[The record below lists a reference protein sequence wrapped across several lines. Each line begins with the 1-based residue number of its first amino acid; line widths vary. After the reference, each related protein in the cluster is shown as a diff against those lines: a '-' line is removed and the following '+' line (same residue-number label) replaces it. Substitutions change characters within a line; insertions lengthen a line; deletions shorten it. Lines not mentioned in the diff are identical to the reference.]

1 LIDAVDNIGCEVT
14 MSATQ
19 KKRLLIIGA
28 GGFGR
33 EVLQWAQD
41 IQAQSNVDWEVA
53 GFLDANSQAFQY
65 FDIDLP
71 ILGSPVS
78 WQPDVHDRFVCA
90 IGDPSIRL
98 RICREFQERGAKFL
112 TLIHPSAIVGSRCNI
127 GVGTILCPGVTVT
140 VDATIGDFVILNV
153 RSCVGHDAHVGD
165 GCTVNDFCDITGN
178 AKLGEGVFL
187 GSHSSVTP
195 SAKVGDYA
203 RVGAGSVIVRRVR
216 ANTTVMGPTAKR
228 IDWTSESSASSDAA

>member
-1 LIDAVDNIGCEVT
+1 

-19 KKRLLIIGA
+19 KNRLLIVGA

-33 EVLQWAQD
+33 EVLQWALD
-41 IQAQSNVDWEVA
+41 IQKHGEVDWTVG
-53 GFLDANSQAFQY
+53 GFLDANQDAFEN
-65 FDIDLP
+65 FDIDFP
-71 ILGSPVS
+71 ILGDPAD
-78 WQPDVHDRFVCA
+78 WQPSPEDRFIVA
-90 IGDPSIRL
+90 IGDPTIRL
-98 RICREFQERGAKFL
+98 RVCRELQQSGAQFVSL
-112 TLIHPSAIVGSRCNI
+112 VHPSAIVGSRCSI
-127 GVGTILCPGVTVT
+127 GTGTILCPGVTVT

-153 RSCVGHDAHVGD
+153 RSCVGHDARVGD

-178 AKLGEGVFL
+178 AVLGEGVFL

-203 RVGAGSVIVRRVR
+203 RVGAGSVVVRRVR

-228 IDWTSESSASSDAA
+228 IDWVIEPAASTDAA

>member
-1 LIDAVDNIGCEVT
+1 
-14 MSATQ
+14 MSVTQ

-41 IQAQSNVDWEVA
+41 IQTQKNVDWEVA
-53 GFLDANSQAFQY
+53 GFLDANSQAFQD

-71 ILGSPVS
+71 ILGSPVN
-78 WQPDVHDRFVCA
+78 WQPDVNDRFICA

-98 RICREFQERGAKFL
+98 RICQEFRGRGAKFL
-112 TLIHPSAIVGSRCNI
+112 TLIHPSAIVGSRCNVGI
-127 GVGTILCPGVTVT
+127 GTILCPGVTVT

-153 RSCVGHDAHVGD
+153 RACVGHDAHVGD

-178 AKLGEGVFL
+178 ATLGEGVFL

-195 SAKVGDYA
+195 SARVGDYA
-203 RVGAGSVIVRRVR
+203 RVGAGSVVVRRVR

-228 IDWTSESSASSDAA
+228 IDWTAEPSASSDAA

>member
-1 LIDAVDNIGCEVT
+1 
-14 MSATQ
+14 MSSDQ
-19 KKRLLIIGA
+19 KNRLLIIGA

-33 EVLQWAQD
+33 EVLQWALD
-41 IQAQSNVDWEVA
+41 VQAQGNVDWDVG
-53 GFLDANSQAFQY
+53 GFLDANPQAFED
-65 FDIDLP
+65 FDIDLAV
-71 ILGSPVS
+71 LGSPES
-78 WQPDVHDRFVCA
+78 WQPSAGDRFICA

-98 RICREFQERGAKFL
+98 RICRELQERGAKFIS
-112 TLIHPSAIVGSRCNI
+112 LIHPSAIVGSRCHI

-153 RSCVGHDAHVGD
+153 RSCVGHDAHVGA

-195 SAKVGDYA
+195 SASVGDYA
-203 RVGAGSVIVRRVR
+203 RVGAGSVVVRRVR

-228 IDWTSESSASSDAA
+228 IDWAVETSAASDAA

>member
-1 LIDAVDNIGCEVT
+1 
-14 MSATQ
+14 MSSKQ
-19 KKRLLIIGA
+19 KNRLLIIGA

-41 IQAQSNVDWEVA
+41 VQVQSDVDWEVG
-53 GFLDANSQAFQY
+53 GFLDANPQAFEN
-65 FDIDLP
+65 FNIDLP
-71 ILGSPVS
+71 VLGAPES
-78 WQPDVHDRFVCA
+78 WQPGPGDRFVCA
-90 IGDPSIRL
+90 IGDPTIRL
-98 RICREFQERGAKFL
+98 RICRELQERGAEFVS
-112 TLIHPSAIVGSRCNI
+112 LIHPSAIVGSRCHI
-127 GVGTILCPGVTVT
+127 GMGTILCPGVTVT

-153 RSCVGHDAHVGD
+153 RSCVGHDARVGD

-195 SAKVGDYA
+195 SASVGDYA
-203 RVGAGSVIVRRVR
+203 RVGAGSIVVRRVL

-228 IDWTSESSASSDAA
+228 IDWTAEPSASSDAA

>member
-1 LIDAVDNIGCEVT
+1 
-14 MSATQ
+14 MSSNQ
-19 KKRLLIIGA
+19 KNRLLIIGA

-41 IQAQSNVDWEVA
+41 LQAQGDVDWEVA
-53 GFLDANSQAFQY
+53 GFLDANPQAFGN

-71 ILGSPVS
+71 VLGTPES
-78 WQPDVHDRFVCA
+78 WLPSAGDRFICA

-98 RICREFQERGAKFL
+98 RICRVLQERGAEFVS
-112 TLIHPSAIVGSRCNI
+112 LIHPSAIVGSRCHI
-127 GVGTILCPGVTVT
+127 GKGTILCPGVTVT

-153 RSCVGHDAHVGD
+153 RACVGHDAHVGD

-195 SAKVGDYA
+195 SASVGDYA
-203 RVGAGSVIVRRVR
+203 RVGAGSVVVRRVR
-216 ANTTVMGPTAKR
+216 ANTTVMGPTARR
-228 IDWTSESSASSDAA
+228 IDWTAEPSASSDAA

>member
-1 LIDAVDNIGCEVT
+1 
-14 MSATQ
+14 MSTT
-19 KKRLLIIGA
+19 KKNRLLIVGA

-33 EVLQWAQD
+33 EVLQWALD
-41 IQAQSNVDWEVA
+41 IQSQVDVDWEVG
-53 GFLDANSQAFQY
+53 GFLDANRKAFEK
-65 FDIDLP
+65 FDIEF
-71 ILGSPVS
+71 PVVGDS
-78 WQPDVHDRFVCA
+78 ADWQPSIEDRFICA
-90 IGDPSIRL
+90 IGDPTIRL
-98 RICREFQERGAKFL
+98 RICRQLQQRGAQFVS
-112 TLIHPSAIVGSRCNI
+112 LIHPTAIVGSRCTI
-127 GVGTILCPGVTVT
+127 GTGTILCPGVTVT

-203 RVGAGSVIVRRVR
+203 RVGAGSVVVRRVR
-216 ANTTVMGPTAKR
+216 ANTTVIGPTAKR
-228 IDWTSESSASSDAA
+228 IDWSAEPSAKSDAA

>member
-1 LIDAVDNIGCEVT
+1 
-14 MSATQ
+14 MSSTQ
-19 KKRLLIIGA
+19 KNRLLIIGA

-33 EVLQWAQD
+33 EVLQWALD
-41 IQAQSNVDWEVA
+41 IQNQGEVDWEVG
-53 GFLDANSQAFQY
+53 GFLDANQKAFEQ
-65 FDIDLP
+65 FDIEFP
-71 ILGSPVS
+71 IVGDSANWRPSPE
-78 WQPDVHDRFVCA
+78 DRFICA
-90 IGDPSIRL
+90 IGDPTIRL
-98 RICREFQERGAKFL
+98 RICRELQQRGARFISL
-112 TLIHPSAIVGSRCNI
+112 VHPTAIVGSRCRI
-127 GVGTILCPGVTVT
+127 GTGTILCPGVTVT

-203 RVGAGSVIVRRVR
+203 RVGAGSVVVRRVR

-228 IDWTSESSASSDAA
+228 IDWTVESSTVPDAA

>member
-1 LIDAVDNIGCEVT
+1 MD
-14 MSATQ
+14 ATQ
-19 KKRLLIIGA
+19 KKNRLLIIGA

-41 IQAQSNVDWEVA
+41 IQSQGNVDWGVA
-53 GFLDANSQAFQY
+53 GFLDANQQAFEG
-65 FDIDLP
+65 FEIEVP
-71 ILGSPVS
+71 ILGDPQT
-78 WQPDVHDRFVCA
+78 WQPSAGECFICA

-98 RICREFQERGAKFL
+98 RICREFQNRGAEFVS
-112 TLIHPSAIVGSRCNI
+112 LIHPSAIVGSRCQI
-127 GVGTILCPGVTVT
+127 GTGTVLCPGVTVT

-153 RSCVGHDAHVGD
+153 RSCVGHDAIVGD

-187 GSHSSVTP
+187 GSHASVTP
-195 SAKVGDYA
+195 STSVGDYA
-203 RVGAGSVIVRRVR
+203 KVGTGSVVVRRVR

-228 IDWTSESSASSDAA
+228 IDWSVDSAAPSDAA